1 MIPQEINERR
11 SYLMPQFKDAKRMNN
26 KPKWNVDKLII
37 NGQSFSQPKD
47 EASFSTAI
55 LTTDSDTLI
64 RHGEI
69 HSEVGSSFQGHS
81 TKIEDQ
87 SQVIPTMHLL
97 FSNHAVAKATHNIY
111 AYRIKTAT
119 RTIENSCDDGEY
131 GAGKRVLELMREL
144 NITNQMVIV
153 TRWYGGQH
161 MGPRRFNCILNAAK
175 EVIS

>member
-1 MIPQEINERR
+1 MA
-11 SYLMPQFKDAKRMNN
+11 QFKDAKKMNN

-47 EASFSTAI
+47 KASFSTAI
-55 LTTDSDTLI
+55 ATSDPEKLF

-69 HSEVGSSFQGHS
+69 HSEAGSSFQGHCV
-81 TKIEDQ
+81 KIKDQ
-87 SQVIPTMHLL
+87 TQVIPTMHML

-111 AYRIKTAT
+111 AYRFKNESCI
-119 RTIENSCDDGEY
+119 IEKSCDVGEY

-161 MGPRRFNCILNAAK
+161 MGF
-175 EVIS
+175 